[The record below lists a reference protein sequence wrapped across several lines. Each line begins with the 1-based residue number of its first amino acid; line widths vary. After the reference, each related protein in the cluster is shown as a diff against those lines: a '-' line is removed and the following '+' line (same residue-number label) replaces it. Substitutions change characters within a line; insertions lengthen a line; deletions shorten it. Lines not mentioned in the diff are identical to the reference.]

1 MMLVN
6 GPIIYLYLGSLIL
19 LSSFSDGF
27 HQLGMLRSG
36 YQGKTRGLAGCGNLI
51 MALAE
56 NNNNNNQ
63 NENMNNELLA
73 RQGKYPL
80 SKNYYEEYVRR
91 LNSKNISIQNTAIIK
106 DELENN
112 GIYRNNTNNQE
123 QMQRGPPIGGLRII
137 IGRNGGAILT
147 SDQSDENEDDDITDH
162 EDEDPWERAF
172 RKRTRR
178 GGSNKKKSE
187 NFEVIEE
194 SSYDFSKVGGYESV
208 KAELEQCVD
217 ILKNVSRYEK
227 FNVRIPRGLIF
238 EGPPGNGKTLLA
250 KALAGEAKLPFIPVS
265 GAQFQEKYVGVGAS
279 RMRELFKLASDVAPV
294 IVFIDEIDAVGRKR
308 AAEGD
313 TSSSERDN
321 TLNELLVAMDGFK
334 NVSGVFIVGATNR
347 ADLLDS
353 ALLRPGRIDK
363 RVYIG
368 NPDPVTRN
376 AILNIHSKG
385 KPMDVKIKMAD
396 MVEMTAG
403 LSGAQIENLLNEAML
418 NAIRS
423 DRDIMIWSDIELV
436 INRMMVGWQPTKHQ
450 FTTDL
455 IDHIAIHEMG
465 HAIVGLVCK
474 NHAKVTKVI
483 INLSAPKSPGYT
495 VFEATETPMY
505 TREALSEHLMILL
518 AGRVAEEVFYNTSV
532 TTGAINDFEEALK
545 LAEKMVIHYGMGT
558 KLIYPINSDKY
569 KTIIDEEVTKLIE
582 DAYRKTEVIVNT
594 MKDFVSYGSKML
606 QEEGIIHREKLEKM
620 LQDHNDKIEAEM
632 HGVDYVID
640 LDLDE

>member
-1 MMLVN
+1 MFVN
-6 GPIIYLYLGSLIL
+6 EHLMYLCLGSLIF
-19 LSSFSDGF
+19 LSSFSNGF
-27 HQLGMLRSG
+27 HRPSVFH
-36 YQGKTRGLAGCGNLI
+36 
-51 MALAE
+51 
-56 NNNNNNQ
+56 
-63 NENMNNELLA
+63 A
-73 RQGKYPL
+73 RQQKQIQFLSGCRLLVMTHSENSDNNRQLNDELVARRGKYPL
-80 SKNYYEEYVRR
+80 SRNYYEEYLRR
-91 LNSKNISIQNTAIIK
+91 LNSKNVTIRNAAIIK
-106 DELENN
+106 DELEDNES
-112 GIYRNNTNNQE
+112 YRNNTNNQE
-123 QMQRGPPIGGLRII
+123 DETERGPPIGGLRII
-137 IGRNGGAILT
+137 IGPNGGAILT
-147 SDQSDENEDDDITDH
+147 SDQSDLGDH
-162 EDEDPWERAF
+162 EDDNHWESSF

-194 SSYDFSKVGGYESV
+194 SPYDFSKVGGYESV
-208 KAELEQCVD
+208 KLELEQCVD
-217 ILKNVSRYEK
+217 ILKNMSRYEK

-250 KALAGEAKLPFIPVS
+250 KALAGEAKLPFIAVS

-279 RMRELFKLASDVAPV
+279 RMRELFKLATEVAPV

-334 NVSGVFIVGATNR
+334 NISGVFVVGATNR

-368 NPDPVTRN
+368 NPDPVTRE

-385 KPMDVKIKMAD
+385 KPMDEKIKMQD
-396 MVEMTAG
+396 IVELTAG

-418 NAIRS
+418 NAIRL
-423 DRDIMIWSDIELV
+423 DRELMLWSDIELV
-436 INRMMVGWQPTKHQ
+436 FNRMMVGWQPTKHQ
-450 FTTDL
+450 FTTD
-455 IDHIAIHEMG
+455 IIEHIAIHEMG
-465 HAIVGLVCK
+465 HAIVGLVCE
-474 NHAKVTKVI
+474 NHANVTKVI

-545 LAEKMVIHYGMGT
+545 LAEKMVVHYGMGT
-558 KLIYPINSDKY
+558 KLIYPVNSEKY
-569 KTIIDEEVTKLIE
+569 KAIIDEEVTKLIE
-582 DAYRKTEVIVNT
+582 HAYRNTEIIVHT
-594 MKDFVSYGSKML
+594 MKDFVSKGSIIL
-606 QEEGIIHREKLEKM
+606 QEEGIIYREKLEEM
-620 LQDHNDKIEAEM
+620 LQHHNDKIEAEM
-632 HGVDYVID
+632 YGVDYVID
-640 LDLDE
+640 LDEEDI